1 MAELVPGLQQ
11 AQPPA
16 GPQPAGLP
24 PPQSGA
30 PPVAQPNPVGEERT
44 KEDPDW
50 DKYAAEKARLRAIQA
65 DLLRQMEERSKPS
78 PMEFW
83 SSMARGFGDPN
94 NKSFASGAAGFA
106 GNLQA
111 SNEAQRGR
119 EMEMYKMRAEMA
131 KQQLEDTGSDI
142 VAKQLFNPSGGESF
156 APVAQAAGISPDQA
170 QQLPPEVKKSMMLQ
184 WFSGDRK
191 GAVDTFA
198 KYTLENAKTP
208 DEIKV
213 IERAAAMFPGADAN
227 KLKQFF
233 AGNKLIGDPAQMMS
247 QIINIR
253 EAIDKE
259 RIPKPD
265 GLAMIAILQ
274 GRIDA
279 GNPQQPAA
287 PAAPATP
294 VAPVIKPPVPAAIPA
309 APVTDASII
318 RNAPANTRSGQIP
331 RGASL
336 EDAAIVLNQSIADPE
351 LRRVLLE
358 DYKKGITTS
367 PMSAVQPTI
376 LKAADTG
383 EPLNQAERD
392 LRNKQRQEIQTAR
405 NKAAEAERNKVYV
418 NFNQASQD
426 RLASADVT
434 TLVTQSPNMFGVF
447 ERPDFGSAIGGIVEN
462 AVNIG
467 RFNIGMPG
475 IRAAVSKLGARNQQ
489 DIDNMQKVAAVAVNS
504 SLSLAAAAKGSVSNF
519 ERELFQQA
527 SLSTHDTPNVLLYKA
542 DLLKARANFYTVMWD
557 DFRGF
562 EKKNPSA
569 NFSDYQ
575 DTAGKQLLS
584 RYEAQLAKIRDNYT
598 R

>member
-1 MAELVPGLQQ
+1 MAELVSGLQQ

-16 GPQPAGLP
+16 APPQAGLP
-24 PPQSGA
+24 QTPPPPSGPPPIA
-30 PPVAQPNPVGEERT
+30 PPNTVGEEKT

-83 SSMARGFGDPN
+83 ASMARGFGDPN

-142 VAKQLFNPSGGESF
+142 VAKQLFGSSGESGGGF
-156 APVAQAAGISPDQA
+156 ATVAQAAGISPAQA
-170 QQLPPEVKKSMMLQ
+170 QQLPPELKKSMMLQ

-213 IERAAAMFPGADAN
+213 AQRLSGMFPGADSNAMM
-227 KLKQFF
+227 KFF
-233 AGNKLIGDPAQMMS
+233 ATNKLIGNPTE
-247 QIINIR
+247 IIA
-253 EAIDKE
+253 AISNLKKDIDSEKLD
-259 RIPKPD
+259 RPT
-265 GLAMIAILQ
+265 GNAMIVILQ
-274 GRIDA
+274 SRLNA

-287 PAAPATP
+287 PAAP
-294 VAPVIKPPVPAAIPA
+294 VAPAIKPPVAAAIPA
-309 APVTDASII
+309 SSSDII

-331 RGASL
+331 RGASP
-336 EDAAIVLNQSIADPE
+336 EDAANILNQSIADPE

-358 DYKKGITTS
+358 DYKKGVTTS
-367 PMSAVQPTI
+367 PMSAAPSAIPKT
-376 LKAADTG
+376 ADVVET
-383 EPLNQAERD
+383 PNQAQRE
-392 LRNKQRQEIQTAR
+392 LRNRQMQEVQTAR
-405 NKAAEAERNKVYV
+405 NKSAEAERNKVYT

-426 RLASADVT
+426 RLSSADVT

-475 IRAAVSKLGARNQQ
+475 IRTAVSKLGARNQQ

>member
-16 GPQPAGLP
+16 GPPQAGLP
-24 PPQSGA
+24 PPQSGV
-30 PPVAQPNPVGEERT
+30 PPVAPPNPVGEERT

-83 SSMARGFGDPN
+83 ASMARGFGDPN

-156 APVAQAAGISPDQA
+156 APVAQAAGISPAQA

-294 VAPVIKPPVPAAIPA
+294 VAPAIKPPVSAVIPT

-331 RGASL
+331 RGASP

-376 LKAADTG
+376 MKTADTG

-405 NKAAEAERNKVYV
+405 NKAAEEERKKAYTS
-418 NFNQASQD
+418 FNQASQD

-447 ERPDFGSAIGGIVEN
+447 ERPDFGSALGGIVEN
-462 AVNIG
+462 AVNVG

-489 DIDNMQKVAAVAVNS
+489 DIDNMQKVTAVAVNS
-504 SLSLAAAAKGSVSNF
+504 ALSVAAAQKGSVSNF

-527 SLSTHDTPNVLLYKA
+527 NLSTHDTPNVLLYKA

-557 DFRGF
+557 DFRRF